1 VKPSTIYSPMQVAA
15 ASFIG
20 TPMAAAF
27 LVRANL
33 SERAGVLQAWLCFA
47 AFCVLFVSFA
57 AVNPFESRVVN
68 VGIFLVLTCSLLS
81 VNHLVSRAYAP
92 PFMSWGRA
100 LAISV
105 AFFLAWMT
113 LLFVVFG

>member
-1 VKPSTIYSPMQVAA
+1 MKPSPIYTPMQVAA

-33 SERAGVLQAWLCFA
+33 SERTGCPQAWLCFT

-57 AVNPFESRVVN
+57 AVNPFGSRVVN
-68 VGIFLVLTCSLLS
+68 VGIFLVLTCSLLA

-92 PFMSWGRA
+92 PFKSWGRA

-113 LLFVVFG
+113 LLLVVFG

>member
-1 VKPSTIYSPMQVAA
+1 MTSQIYSPMQVAA

-27 LVRANL
+27 LVRANI
-33 SERAGVLQAWLCFA
+33 SDRTGGPQAWLYFV

-68 VGIFLVLTCSLLS
+68 VGIFLVLTCSLLA
-81 VNHLVSRAYAP
+81 VNHLVSRAHAP
-92 PFMSWGRA
+92 PSKRWGRA

-113 LLFVVFG
+113 LLLVVFG

>member
-1 VKPSTIYSPMQVAA
+1 MTSPIYSPMQVAA

-20 TPMAAAF
+20 TPMAAAC
-27 LVRANL
+27 LVRANV
-33 SERAGVLQAWLCFA
+33 SERTGVPQAWLCFA

-57 AVNPFESRVVN
+57 AVNPFESRAVN
-68 VGIFLVLTCSLLS
+68 VGIFLFLTCSLLA

-92 PFMSWGRA
+92 PFKSWGRA

-105 AFFLAWMT
+105 AFFLVWMT

>member
-1 VKPSTIYSPMQVAA
+1 MKPSPIYTPMQVAA

-33 SERAGVLQAWLCFA
+33 SERTGGPQAWLCFA

-68 VGIFLVLTCSLLS
+68 VGIFLALTCSLLA

-92 PFMSWGRA
+92 PFKRWGRA

-105 AFFLAWMT
+105 AFFLVWMT